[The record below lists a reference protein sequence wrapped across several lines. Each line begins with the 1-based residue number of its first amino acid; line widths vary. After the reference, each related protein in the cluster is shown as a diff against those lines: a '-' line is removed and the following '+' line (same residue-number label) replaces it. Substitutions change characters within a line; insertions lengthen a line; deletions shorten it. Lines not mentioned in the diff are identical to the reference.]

1 MSRRRRA
8 ELMLLLVTVCWGV
21 SFPAIKSAT
30 PYVSPA
36 LFVAVRFGI
45 ASALLLAGWALA
57 ARFRPGAA
65 DAGPVAALRRPA
77 AARWGVL
84 LGLLLAAGYTTQ
96 TLGLHTT
103 SAQNS
108 AFITALSVVL
118 VPLVVFV
125 LHGVRPGREV
135 TAGVVLAVAGLAL
148 MTRPDLG
155 GLRAGDAWTLGCAL
169 AYALYIERLD
179 RALRAAPYLPLL
191 AWQMLACAAATAL
204 WAATAERV
212 VWRPGAPLATALAV
226 TVLLSTLLALGL
238 QTRFQGDTTPS
249 RAALLFAA
257 EPVFAAL
264 FAWWWLGERL
274 DRWAVAGAGLVLAA
288 VLVTE
293 LGGARRPNAAGGT
306 T

>member
-1 MSRRRRA
+1 MPTRRRA

-30 PYVSPA
+30 PYVSA
-36 LFVAVRFGI
+36 GLFVAVRFTV
-45 ASALLLAGWALA
+45 ATLLLLAGWSVVAHRRGDPPPLA
-57 ARFRPGAA
+57 E
-65 DAGPVAALRRPA
+65 LRRPA
-77 AARWGVL
+77 ARRWGAL
-84 LGLLLAAGYTTQ
+84 LGLLIAAGYTTQ
-96 TLGLHTT
+96 TVGMHTT

-118 VPLVVFV
+118 VPLVVFL

-135 TAGVVLAVAGLAL
+135 VAGIALAVAGLAL

-155 GLRAGDAWTLGCAL
+155 GMRAGDLWTLACAL
-169 AYALYIERLD
+169 SYAFYIERLD

-191 AWQMLACAAATAL
+191 WWSLAVCAVATGL
-204 WAATAERV
+204 WAALWERRL
-212 VWRPGAPLATALAV
+212 WEWNGTLGLSLTV
-226 TVLLSTLLALGL
+226 TVLLSTLLALYL
-238 QTRFQGDTTPS
+238 QNRYQGRTTPS

-264 FAWWWLGERL
+264 CAWWWLGERL
-274 DRWAVAGAGLVLAA
+274 DRWAVAGAGLILAA

-293 LGGARRPNAAGGT
+293 LGAAPGAVAEPGGRA
-306 T
+306 